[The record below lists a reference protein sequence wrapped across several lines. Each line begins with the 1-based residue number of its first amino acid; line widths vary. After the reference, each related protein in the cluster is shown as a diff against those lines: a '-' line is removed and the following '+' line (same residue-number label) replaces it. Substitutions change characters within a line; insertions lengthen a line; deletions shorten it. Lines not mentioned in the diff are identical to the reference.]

1 MPNVSQKNGID
12 MGNIA
17 SINDQTVSAGGGAY
31 DPINETGTYTE
42 TVPTSGLIK
51 RGGVELGQN
60 YSSDGYAIAD
70 STIGFPVGTDTV
82 VNIGSDVDGIFN
94 IVGEDLPAGMGDVS
108 IVSAGRFV
116 AWVIDSAGKLWR
128 VGSSLYGGNAANA
141 GTLCDLR
148 EWRQVTGVG
157 DSDTGWTDVNVA
169 STTSLL
175 INSGKL
181 YAIGANQYGVF
192 GNGTTTATY
201 SAFTQIGTDTDWTK
215 VTLTTYN
222 SFAIKG
228 ASNVLYSAGR
238 NTNGMCGNGTTSGNQ
253 TTWTALTAT
262 NMVSAT
268 NNNFTFVVGCR
279 ESAVAIQSG
288 RAFFWGDPGG
298 SFEAFG
304 GNFTADQTIAVQSG
318 SVGGT
323 LQTDWVSG
331 CVEDRCS
338 HLINSSGEL
347 YHAGFGGYY
356 NALNGST
363 TDHVAGDHVQTG
375 TDTDWQEVKAQ
386 RDYTFMAGA
395 IARKGNTIYYSGIR
409 NYGHFVDTTGYY
421 ISSPTSISNSVTSGT
436 AWDVSSTA
444 GNANTV
450 YIISYT

>member
-1 MPNVSQKNGID
+1 MPDIAQKNGID

-17 SINDQTVSAGGGAY
+17 SINEQTVSAGGGAY

-42 TVPTSGLIK
+42 TIPTSGLIK

-60 YSSDGYAIAD
+60 YWRDGYTVAD
-70 STIGFPVGTDTV
+70 ATIGFPNGTDTV
-82 VNIGSDVDGIFN
+82 VNIGSDVDGILN
-94 IVGEDLPAGMGDVS
+94 VVGEDLPAGMGDVS
-108 IVSAGRFV
+108 IVSAGRYIS
-116 AWVIDSAGKLWR
+116 WVIDSAGKLWR
-128 VGSSLYGGNAANA
+128 VGSNLYGGNSANA
-141 GTLCDLR
+141 GTESDLR

-157 DSDTGWTDVNVA
+157 DSDTGWTDVSVA
-169 STTSLL
+169 NTTTLL

-181 YAIGANQYGVF
+181 YAIGANSYGVF
-192 GNGTTTATY
+192 GNGTTSGNY
-201 SAFTQIGTDTDWTK
+201 FSFLQIGSDSDWSK
-215 VTLTTYN
+215 VTLTSYN
-222 SFAIKG
+222 AFAIKG

-268 NNNFTFVVGCR
+268 NNNFTFVVGSR
-279 ESAVAIQSG
+279 NNAMAIQSG
-288 RAFFWGDPGG
+288 RAFFWGDP
-298 SFEAFG
+298 SSLEAFG
-304 GNFTADQTIAVQSG
+304 GNFTTDQTIAVQSG

-331 CVEDRCS
+331 CVEDRSS

-363 TDHVAGDHVQTG
+363 TNHDAGDHVQTG

-386 RDYTFMAGA
+386 RDYTFATGA
-395 IARKGNTIYYSGIR
+395 IARKGNTIYFSGIR
-409 NYGHFVDTTGYY
+409 NNGHFVDTTSYY
-421 ISSPTSISNSVTSGT
+421 ITSPTAISQSVTSGT
-436 AWDVSSTA
+436 AWDVASTA
-444 GNANTV
+444 GNANTI